1 MAGWTTSE
9 VVLTQ
14 SLTERAIVIS
24 KFIQLALECL
34 RLNNFA
40 TVTQIVVGLQSQH
53 VAALHKTWE
62 KLSSEDKKAW
72 QDLLELVDTRK
83 NWLNMRQTMEKSAI
97 GPRQNGLGCIPFLG
111 TMSIDFPSLT
121 LGIFMSDIV
130 HVASRIMASGK
141 IDFEG
146 LRIRASI
153 VKKTLRMIELAEEYD
168 FQPEPSLGER
178 CLWITA
184 FDENMLHRIARGLE

>member
-14 SLTERAIVIS
+14 SLAERTMVIS
-24 KFIQLALECL
+24 KFIRLAVACQ

-53 VAALHKTWE
+53 VAALNKSWE
-62 KLSSEDKKAW
+62 GLKLEDKKAW
-72 QDLLELVDTRK
+72 HELLELVDARK
-83 NWLNMRQTMEKSAI
+83 NWSNMRRAMDMSGA
-97 GPRQNGLGCIPFLG
+97 GPRHQGVGCIPFIG
-111 TMSIDFPSLT
+111 MKSSLN
-121 LGIFMSDIV
+121 LSLIPGVFMSDLV
-130 HVASRIMASGK
+130 HVTSRSLAPRK

-153 VKKTLRMIELAEEYD
+153 VKNTLRMIELAEEYD
-168 FQPEPSLGER
+168 FHPEPGLGER

-184 FDENMLHRIARGLE
+184 FDENMLHRIARSLE